1 MKYGIIDIGSNT
13 IRLVV
18 YRIIDGKIEY
28 LLNKKIFARAVT
40 HKVKGRMNID
50 GVKVII
56 DALTILKELAAH
68 HELSYLWCF
77 ATASLRG
84 ISNTA
89 DVLASIREG
98 TGLDIKII
106 SGEKEAELGVAGLNY
121 AFDIKDIISIDLG
134 GGSCEVSLIQKGKIK
149 KKSSMSIGSV
159 SITKAF
165 VSGIFPRKKEII
177 KIKRQVDRHID
188 DIGWIRG
195 CGVDAA
201 YAMGGSARAM
211 CNIHKALYSSEQE
224 INGYRMF
231 ADDILPLYT
240 KLLDLELDGIKLADQ
255 HCPGRI
261 FTLIPGMIIL
271 KRILLDAEIPIIRL
285 SRFGVREGY
294 LLEKVSELDKGLK
307 YEKAI
312 SLY

>member
-18 YRIIDGKIEY
+18 YRIIDDKIEY
-28 LLNKKIFARAVT
+28 LLNKKIFARAVE
-40 HKVKGRMNID
+40 HKQKGRMNID
-50 GVKVII
+50 GVKAII
-56 DALTILKELAAH
+56 DALIVLKELAAH

-77 ATASLRG
+77 ATASLRD
-84 ISNTA
+84 ISNTD

-98 TGLDIKII
+98 TGFDIKII
-106 SGEKEAELGVAGLNY
+106 SGEKEAELGVAGLEY
-121 AFDIKDIISIDLG
+121 AFDIKDILSIDLG
-134 GGSCEVSLIQKGKIK
+134 GGSCELSLIRNGEIIK
-149 KKSSMSIGSV
+149 KTSMGIGSV
-159 SITKAF
+159 SVSKSF
-165 VSGIFPRKKEII
+165 VSEIFPKKKEIE
-177 KIKRQVDRHID
+177 KIKKHVDKHID
-188 DIGWIRG
+188 EIGWVRG

-211 CNIHKALYSSEQE
+211 CNIHKALYSSKQE

-231 ADDILPLYT
+231 ADDILPLYK
-240 KLLDLELDGIKLADQ
+240 KLINMGLPGIRLADQ

-271 KRILLDAEIPIIRL
+271 KRILIDAKIPVIRL

-294 LLEKVSELDKGLK
+294 LLEKVKELNKG
-307 YEKAI
+307 
-312 SLY
+312 